1 MQTLVNLLPA
11 SVPFLCIFQ
20 DAAVAPH
27 RRFVAELQDIRAL
40 PFEFRVVLIADLV
53 VVAVVEF
60 LWRMRKGFGY

>member
-20 DAAVAPH
+20 DAAVAPR
-27 RRFVAELQDIRAL
+27 RRFAAELQDIRAL
-40 PFEFRVVLIADLV
+40 PFEFRVVLIAEV
-53 VVAVVEF
+53 VVVVVVEF